1 MPSKIARKRTQ
12 LFQRFQ
18 NIQNFKGSG
27 TDRFRAVDVMLMP
40 RMVTSALP
48 ALVSIAWRSL
58 ERVLAGAVKIDVKP
72 SPTI

>member
-12 LFQRFQ
+12 LFQSF
-18 NIQNFKGSG
+18 QNFKGSG

-58 ERVLAGAVKIDVKP
+58 EQVLAGAVKIDCQAI
-72 SPTI
+72 TDNLT

>member
-12 LFQRFQ
+12 LFQSFQ
-18 NIQNFKGSG
+18 SFQGSG
-27 TDRFRAVDVMLMP
+27 TDRFCAVEVMLMP

-58 ERVLAGAVKIDVKP
+58 EQVLAGAVKIDCQAI
-72 SPTI
+72 TDNLT